1 MLLKVGKQSFEVVE
15 KYSTEKAVLFDH
27 KGKDIWIPIA
37 ALRHPKFDVEK
48 LEVIYT
54 VSKWFI
60 EKTKNQI
67 NGK

>member
-15 KYSTEKAVLFDH
+15 KYSTEKAVLFDY
-27 KGKDIWIPIA
+27 KGRDIWIPIS
-37 ALRHPKFDVEK
+37 ALSCPKFDVEK

>member
-15 KYSTEKAVLFDH
+15 KYSTEKAVLFDY
-27 KGKDIWIPIA
+27 KGQDVWIPVS
-37 ALRHPKFDVEK
+37 ALGHPKFDLEK

-60 EKTKNQI
+60 EKAKNQF

>member
-27 KGKDIWIPIA
+27 KGKDIWIPVA
-37 ALRHPKFDVEK
+37 ALSHPKFDVEK

-54 VSKWFI
+54 VNKWFI
-60 EKTKNQI
+60 EKAKNQF
-67 NGK
+67 NDK

>member
-27 KGKDIWIPIA
+27 KGKDVWIPVA
-37 ALRHPKFDVEK
+37 ALGHPKFDLEK

-60 EKTKNQI
+60 EKAKNQF

>member
-15 KYSTEKAVLFDH
+15 KYSTKKAVLFDH
-27 KGKDIWIPIA
+27 NGKDIWIPIA
-37 ALRHPKFDVEK
+37 ALGHPKFDVEK

-60 EKTKNQI
+60 EKTKNQF

>member
-15 KYSTEKAVLFDH
+15 KYSTEKAVLFDY
-27 KGKDIWIPIA
+27 KGKAIWIRVA
-37 ALRHPKFDVEK
+37 ALGHPKFNVEK

-60 EKTKNQI
+60 EKAKNQF